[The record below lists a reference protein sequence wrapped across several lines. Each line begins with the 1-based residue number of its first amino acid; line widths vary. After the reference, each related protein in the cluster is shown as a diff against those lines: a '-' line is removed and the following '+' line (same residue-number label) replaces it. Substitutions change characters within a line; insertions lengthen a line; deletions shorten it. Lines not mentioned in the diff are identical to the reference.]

1 VQPIANSAGFVHLGA
16 ALKLRLASDQVLLD
30 QRWRRWRWLECSRSA
45 LLEQAQCSVD
55 TRPTQPGLLHDLH
68 HANTFSMQ
76 TDNLLAPFLQHFP
89 RLLACIFFFHELWS
103 QVINKS

>member
-1 VQPIANSAGFVHLGA
+1 
-16 ALKLRLASDQVLLD
+16 
-30 QRWRRWRWLECSRSA
+30 
-45 LLEQAQCSVD
+45 
-55 TRPTQPGLLHDLH
+55 
-68 HANTFSMQ
+68 MQ